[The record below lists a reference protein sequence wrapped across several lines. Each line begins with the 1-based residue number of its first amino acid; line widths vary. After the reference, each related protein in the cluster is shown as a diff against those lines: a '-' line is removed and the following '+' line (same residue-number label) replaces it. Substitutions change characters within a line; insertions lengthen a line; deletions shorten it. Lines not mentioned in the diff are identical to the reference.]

1 MVINAFE
8 SVTQMPQPPAAPI
21 IHRCLDN
28 CIEIRWKE
36 PMRRDCVPEVLYY
49 EVEGINP
56 GDGTVFHL
64 ASSHTSLSDSFCDVV
79 I

>member
-1 MVINAFE
+1 MNAFE
-8 SVTQMPQPPAAPI
+8 SVTQVPQPLDAPI

-56 GDGTVFHL
+56 GDGTIFHL
-64 ASSHTSLSDSFCDVV
+64 ASNHTSLSDEFVLF
-79 I
+79 II